1 MDENKPGEELPN
13 VGPLILR
20 AKYGQGE
27 AACRDAGAK
36 AVGSLREHGRYSAM
50 IDLCVDKDTPPFL
63 AEEARLNI
71 LAAAI
76 TACKNSGL
84 SLPLLDVATR
94 QDVPLEI
101 AMHAGVFLVVRLS
114 EPYDAEALRGVL
126 TDRRFHDEART
137 EAGKAMMAHAEKIHG
152 FSALFDLAT
161 APEIMYDVK
170 KPAGKLLIKMAV
182 DQGNY
187 PIIIALDAQ
196 KTLPVDIRIAL
207 EDKVEEAA
215 KTAIELAYAENDF
228 AILTD
233 ISNDKR
239 LPVSVRDRALGCLHD
254 TVHGKQA
261 APADGPDKQMTA
273 ELMFRLGKGAGAV
286 RSSVAPPAS
295 AEHPAAKEP
304 LGRMKR

>member
-1 MDENKPGEELPN
+1 MGENKPGDELPN

-20 AKYGQGE
+20 AKYGQDE
-27 AACRDAGAK
+27 AICRDAGTK
-36 AVGSLREHGRYSAM
+36 AIESLREHGRYSAM
-50 IDLCVDKDTPPFL
+50 IDLCVDEDTPPFL
-63 AEEARLNI
+63 AEAARLNI

-84 SLPLLDVATR
+84 NLPLLDVATR

-114 EPYDAEALRGVL
+114 EPYDAAALRGVL
-126 TDRRFHDEART
+126 TDLRFHDEART
-137 EAGKAMMAHAEKIHG
+137 EAGKAIMAHAEKTRG

-161 APEIMYDVK
+161 APEIIYDVK
-170 KPAGKLLIKMAV
+170 KPAGKLLIQMAA

-187 PIIIALDAQ
+187 PILIALNAQ

-215 KTAIELAYAENDF
+215 RTAIELAYAEKDF

-239 LPVSVRDRALGCLHD
+239 LPVSVRGRALGCLHD
-254 TVHGKQA
+254 TVHEKPA

-273 ELMFRLGKGAGAV
+273 ELMYRLGKNAGAV
-286 RSSVAPPAS
+286 HSSIAPPAS
-295 AEHPAAKEP
+295 AERPVAKEP
-304 LGRMKR
+304 LGRLKR